1 MASFSLLILKIIF
14 TKNTKD
20 QVMKLLKIMLLLNT
34 NVIKMLFQ
42 KLFVMPKTNFEQKNF
57 ICQQTTVRKLE
68 KI

>member
-42 KLFVMPKTNFEQKNF
+42 KLFVMPKTNLNRKISFVNK
-57 ICQQTTVRKLE
+57 QQ
-68 KI
+68 